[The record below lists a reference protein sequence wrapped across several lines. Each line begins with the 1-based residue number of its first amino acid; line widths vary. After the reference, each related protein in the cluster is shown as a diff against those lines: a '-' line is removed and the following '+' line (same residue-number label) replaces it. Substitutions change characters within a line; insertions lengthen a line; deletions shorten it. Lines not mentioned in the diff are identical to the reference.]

1 MRHLGLT
8 RGGGAIGG
16 GLNPEPSN
24 SNIWTVTQV
33 FSEAK
38 YNPVNMYNRWTEER
52 ENAIEEAE
60 EFSAAE
66 ITRRAEQDVVLFL
79 GQTP

>member
-1 MRHLGLT
+1 
-8 RGGGAIGG
+8 
-16 GLNPEPSN
+16 
-24 SNIWTVTQV
+24 
-33 FSEAK
+33 
-38 YNPVNMYNRWTEER
+38 MYNRWTEER